1 MARAVLSTLN
11 DAIKCI
17 VTDCDRNNGEDDR
30 DERLPTTTP
39 RQRRLLAAARA
50 AKSAHQRSIRE
61 VPAPLH
67 RAGVLHR
74 RLHGGASAG
83 RTRRPARAA
92 KSAHQRSI
100 REVPAPLHRA
110 GVLHRRLHGVQKT
123 RDGGA
128 SAARTRRHHFET
140 GAGRPLTADAA
151 VAQSCLLGKTHKLN
165 AHRTARRGRS
175 VASRKIVAGTKG
187 FDCKRA
193 TVLCLGHRLFK
204 HKRTIG

>member
-83 RTRRPARAA
+83 RTRR
-92 KSAHQRSI
+92 
-100 REVPAPLHRA
+100 
-110 GVLHRRLHGVQKT
+110 
-123 RDGGA
+123 
-128 SAARTRRHHFET
+128 RHFKT

-175 VASRKIVAGTKG
+175 VASRKIVAGTKD

>member
-74 RLHGGASAG
+74 RLHG
-83 RTRRPARAA
+83 
-92 KSAHQRSI
+92 
-100 REVPAPLHRA
+100 
-110 GVLHRRLHGVQKT
+110 VQKT

-128 SAARTRRHHFET
+128 SAARTRRRHFET